1 LRLETVDGSSQGSI
15 GNVTR
20 VRSSGGTWKTKEDL
34 DIGVLCLSL
43 SPIVPG
49 IKVEATTLDRAVV
62 VIELNPDKVE
72 PGIVQSIAEV
82 SVREWALWSTSDI
95 VILRG
100 VRSYISSKKN

>member
-1 LRLETVDGSSQGSI
+1 
-15 GNVTR
+15 
-20 VRSSGGTWKTKEDL
+20 
-34 DIGVLCLSL
+34 
-43 SPIVPG
+43 
-49 IKVEATTLDRAVV
+49 LDRTVV